1 MKQKKQT
8 IFALST
14 PYAQSAVAV
23 IRISGDSC
31 LKVASRLLKKKN
43 FHMPGLISE
52 KIYDLKKLL

>member
-31 LKVASRLLKKKN
+31 LKVASRLLKKN

-52 KIYDLKKLL
+52 KFMI

>member
-31 LKVASRLLKKKN
+31 LKVASRLLKKKKTFTCQGSFQKN
-43 FHMPGLISE
+43 L
-52 KIYDLKKLL
+52 

>member
-31 LKVASRLLKKKN
+31 LKVASRLLKKKTFTCQGSFQKN
-43 FHMPGLISE
+43 L
-52 KIYDLKKLL
+52 